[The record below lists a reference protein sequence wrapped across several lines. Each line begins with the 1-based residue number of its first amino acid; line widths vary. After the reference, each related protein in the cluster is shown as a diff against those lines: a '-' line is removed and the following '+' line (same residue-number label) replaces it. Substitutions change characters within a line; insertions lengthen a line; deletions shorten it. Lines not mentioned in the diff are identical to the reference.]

1 MAVLFSVSKGGD
13 NPNVHEGINAKTN
26 CGIYIQRN
34 IIQPHKAMTY
44 WHAIT
49 CINLESIMLSKRRQT

>member
-13 NPNVHEGINAKTN
+13 NPNVHQGINAKTN

-34 IIQPHKAMTY
+34 IIHSHKVTTY
-44 WHAIT
+44 
-49 CINLESIMLSKRRQT
+49 